1 MYMPIQE
8 WETQMKIREKSHC
21 IETIRKSR
29 FHITY
34 TKSLIEFQFIFTSFF
49 LCQIHFLYTLC
60 YLKNINKNAHIERI
74 ISIVLIL
81 SSSKGPAN

>member
-34 TKSLIEFQFIFTSFF
+34 TKSLIEFQFIFTSIIIFF
-49 LCQIHFLYTLC
+49 ILCQIHFQLFE
-60 YLKNINKNAHIERI
+60 KHQ
-74 ISIVLIL
+74 
-81 SSSKGPAN
+81 